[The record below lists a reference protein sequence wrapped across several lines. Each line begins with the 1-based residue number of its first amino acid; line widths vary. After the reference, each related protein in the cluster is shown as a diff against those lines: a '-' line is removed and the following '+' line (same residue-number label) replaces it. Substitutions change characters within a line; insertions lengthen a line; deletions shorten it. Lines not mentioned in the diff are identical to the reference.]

1 MLDDIEPN
9 DLSVA
14 KFCLVLFNKHSF
26 GEIQILRLGLISSD
40 ETIYFKLMILFLHL
54 WNLFTPN

>member
-14 KFCLVLFNKHSF
+14 KICLVLFNKHSF
-26 GEIQILRLGLISSD
+26 GEIQILRLGLIQD
-40 ETIYFKLMILFLHL
+40 RPLLLHYNII
-54 WNLFTPN
+54 WRNNLF

>member
-26 GEIQILRLGLISSD
+26 GEIQILRLGLIQARP
-40 ETIYFKLMILFLHL
+40 LLLHYH
-54 WNLFTPN
+54 FI

>member
-1 MLDDIEPN
+1 MLDDIELH

-26 GEIQILRLGLISSD
+26 GEIQILRLG
-40 ETIYFKLMILFLHL
+40 MIQARPLLLRYHII
-54 WNLFTPN
+54 WRNNLF

>member
-26 GEIQILRLGLISSD
+26 GEIQILRLRLIQARPLLLH
-40 ETIYFKLMILFLHL
+40 YLFI
-54 WNLFTPN
+54 